1 VGEAI
6 AQILDTRA
14 AAGPRTAALTDL
26 LNRARPIVDHG
37 SEVTIRGWVADADQ
51 HGSDI
56 DNAFQIQFRQGLI
69 ARPASGPKF
78 WAITGPWETLEGD
91 ALARACDP
99 ADGDRRGA
107 SDPES
112 QSAPT
117 EATRST
123 TAHEAPGGRST
134 QGAHKAP

>member
-14 AAGPRTAALTDL
+14 ASGPRTAALTDL

-69 ARPASGPKF
+69 VWPASGPKF
-78 WAITGPWETLEGD
+78 LRDHGPLGDLEKMRSHERAIRLTAT
-91 ALARACDP
+91 AA
-99 ADGDRRGA
+99 
-107 SDPES
+107 DPES